1 MVYYKDGFYY
11 SKYLANELQVNVA
24 QWVTVLAA
32 DLPLTL
38 GEIGGIADKLA
49 VWLEDKDALSLMA
62 TEVLSWFK
70 ETCAFN
76 QELEERIKINENYY
90 LDELQLLLGK

>member
-49 VWLEDKDALSLMA
+49 VWLEDKDALSLTA